1 MKSSSEVNWNS
12 PLEAQIHYKY
22 YEILSW
28 YTYTKYQIFVVLQTK
43 KTTNN
48 AVSTSQY
55 IQFAVQKSTSL
66 IQEAFSQ
73 LSAQESFKQ
82 TSLTNFLLPSPRKAV
97 NNFALL
103 AFALNQ
109 QRQL

>member
-1 MKSSSEVNWNS
+1 MVQNFDN
-12 PLEAQIHYKY
+12 L
-22 YEILSW
+22 
-28 YTYTKYQIFVVLQTK
+28 LQTK
-43 KTTNN
+43 KNYKQRRLNITFLLYLE
-48 AVSTSQY
+48 SIYSLQY
-55 IQFAVQKSTSL
+55 ISQLYSL

-82 TSLTNFLLPSPRKAV
+82 TSITNFLLPSPRKAV